1 MADRLPGASELA
13 IEPLHTTCLQT
24 LVPAPQKL
32 PLADALTSAL
42 YVSSFLISCFLV
54 FDLSKPVTVL

>member
-13 IEPLHTTCLQT
+13 IEPLHTTCFQT
-24 LVPAPQKL
+24 L
-32 PLADALTSAL
+32 ALTSAL
-42 YVSSFLISCFLV
+42 YASSFLISCFLV